1 MNQIVT
7 TGIVLTRR
15 EFGEADRLITVI
27 TPDHGKVPLIA
38 KGVRRPK
45 SKLASGIE
53 LFSVS
58 HITYLKGRGA
68 FSTLVSSRLIMH
80 YGAIVKNLER
90 TMLGYDL
97 LKILNKATE
106 DAAGGEY
113 FELLRQTFIG
123 LDNPGLDRR
132 IVELWFYMQ
141 LLKLA
146 GHTPNLRKDAAGHP
160 LDPAATYLFDY
171 DSVAFA
177 RVNNEKQTAPYAPHH
192 IKLLR
197 LGFSVSPPAILSQVE
212 NVDTLLDPALHLIKT
227 ILKDH
232 IRI

>member
-15 EFGEADRLITVI
+15 EFGEADRLLTLL
-27 TPDHGKVPLIA
+27 TPDHGKVALIA

-45 SKLASGIE
+45 SKLAGGIE

-58 HITYLKGRGA
+58 NITYLKGRGA
-68 FSTLVSSRLIMH
+68 FSTLLSSRLITH
-80 YGAIVKNLER
+80 YGQIVKNLER

-106 DAAGGEY
+106 DAAGEEY

-123 LDNPGLDRR
+123 LDNPDLDRR
-132 IVELWFYMQ
+132 VVELWFYMQ

-146 GHTPNLRKDAAGHP
+146 GHTPNLRKDAAGNP
-160 LDPAATYLFDY
+160 LDATTKYLFDY
-171 DSVAFA
+171 EAVAFA
-177 RVNNEKQTAPYAPHH
+177 RKENAEYTPHH
-192 IKLLR
+192 IKFLR
-197 LGFSVSPPAILSQVE
+197 LGFSVAAPAILSQVE
-212 NVDTLLDPALHLIKT
+212 NAPDLLDASLNLIKT

-232 IRI
+232 IRV